1 MFART
6 SNIFITR
13 KVAKVTKTLAAL
25 GVLLFSACTS
35 DKVLEEIPEIDLN
48 GTDPLKFTTMA
59 VDNEAQQNTRANRQP
74 SLTTG
79 FMVSTYKGFLQP
91 NQQTVMTN
99 YNVEYKTT
107 GTAWDGNVRP
117 YWDYTQVPGQ
127 YEKYWDY
134 SAFPY
139 RFHAIA
145 PCPDDA
151 TGYILGDK
159 QLKINAPY
167 YYQTCHNGLV
177 QTRQADGT
185 VTDAPA
191 EPHILAQVQRNQ
203 DGTDQ
208 DLLARDPEKVDL
220 NNDGAHTLNREVW
233 MPFHHLNSKIRF
245 AVYSLNPWVTANYLY
260 IQKLSINV
268 TSSQFVTAANTYQ
281 AMLSTDTDTD
291 NWRPDTGTT
300 GFTGLTY
307 KNPSE
312 HAAPLFQFDGGKD
325 VPGNDLR
332 ECQNQ
337 KTAFWMQ
344 CPESGMMQLPQEN
357 VQMSVTFKLMN
368 DNGVYKKFTD
378 VPVAIEHPDGT
389 YQLLHAWQ
397 PGYIYTYYLII
408 GGTEGLEIQFTC
420 TLTPWEDVT
429 GSLSTDLEQ

>member
-13 KVAKVTKTLAAL
+13 KVAKATKTLAAL

-35 DKVLEEIPEIDLN
+35 DKVLEDIPEIDLN

-79 FMVSTYKGFLQP
+79 FMVSTYKGFMQP

-117 YWDYTQVPGQ
+117 YWDYTQVSGQ

-145 PCPDDA
+145 PCPDNA
-151 TGYILGDK
+151 AGYILGDK

-177 QTRQADGT
+177 QTRQVNGDP
-185 VTDAPA
+185 TDAPA

-260 IQKLSINV
+260 IQDLSINV
-268 TSSQFVTAANTYQ
+268 TSTQFVTAANTYV
-281 AMLSTDTDTD
+281 AILSSTTD
-291 NWRPDTGTT
+291 NWRPDTDNA
-300 GFTGLTY
+300 GFTSLTRL
-307 KNPSE
+307 NPAQ
-312 HAAPLFQFDGGKD
+312 HVAPLFRFDGGKE

-332 ECQNQ
+332 ECQTQ
-337 KTAFWMQ
+337 KTAFWLQ
-344 CPESGMMQLPQEN
+344 CTDGMMQLPQKD
-357 VQMSVTFKLMN
+357 VQMAVTFKLMN
-368 DNGVYKKFTD
+368 EDGSLYKQFTD
-378 VPVAIEHPDGT
+378 IPVAIEHPDGT
-389 YQLLHAWQ
+389 FQPLHTWQ

>member
-6 SNIFITR
+6 SIIFITR
-13 KVAKVTKTLAAL
+13 KVAKATKALAAL

-79 FMVSTYKGFLQP
+79 FMVSTYKGFMQS

-145 PCPDDA
+145 PCPDNA

-159 QLKINAPY
+159 HLKINAPY

-177 QTRQADGT
+177 QTRQVNGDP
-185 VTDAPA
+185 TDAPA

-268 TSSQFVTAANTYQ
+268 TSTQFVTAANTYE
-281 AMLSTDTDTD
+281 ATLSSTTY
-291 NWRPDTGTT
+291 NWRPDTDNA
-300 GFTGLTY
+300 GFTNLTRL
-307 KNPSE
+307 NPAQ
-312 HAAPLFQFDGGKD
+312 HAAPLFRFDGGKE

-332 ECQNQ
+332 ECQTQ
-337 KTAFWMQ
+337 KTAFWLQ
-344 CPESGMMQLPQEN
+344 CTDGMMQLPQKD
-357 VQMSVTFKLMN
+357 VQMAVTFKLMHE
-368 DNGVYKKFTD
+368 DGSLYKQFTD
-378 VPVAIEHPDGT
+378 IPIAIEHPDGI
-389 YQLLHAWQ
+389 YQPLHTWQ

>member
-79 FMVSTYKGFLQP
+79 FMVSTYKGFMQS

-145 PCPDDA
+145 PCPDNA
-151 TGYILGDK
+151 AGYILGDK
-159 QLKINAPY
+159 HLKINAPY

-191 EPHILAQVQRNQ
+191 EPHILAQVQRIQ

-220 NNDGAHTLNREVW
+220 NNGSTTLNREVW
-233 MPFHHLNSKIRF
+233 LPFHHLNSKIRF
-245 AVYSLNPWVTANYLY
+245 AVYSLSPWVTDNYLY
-260 IQKLSINV
+260 IEDMTIKV
-268 TSSQFVTAANTYQ
+268 TSPQFVTAASTYE
-281 AMLSTDTDTD
+281 ASLSSTTG
-291 NWRPDTGTT
+291 NWRPDTANS
-300 GFTGLTY
+300 GFTGLTQ
-307 KNPSE
+307 KDPAQ
-312 HAAPLFQFDGGKD
+312 HVDPLFRFDGGKD
-325 VPGNDLR
+325 VEGNDLR
-332 ECQNQ
+332 ERQTQ
-337 KTAFWMQ
+337 RTAFWLQ
-344 CPESGMMQLPQEN
+344 CTDGMVQLPQED
-357 VQMSVTFKLMN
+357 VQMSVTFRLMRE
-368 DNGVYKKFTD
+368 DGKPYKQFTD
-378 VPVAIEHPDGT
+378 VPIAIEHPDGT
-389 YQLLHAWQ
+389 YQPRHDWQ

-408 GGTEGLEIQFTC
+408 DGVDDRLEITFTC
-420 TLTPWEDVT
+420 TLTPWEDVE